1 MNAHEKL
8 ILIALRTMYITRALQ
23 LNHSS
28 VIAMS
33 SNHLTI
39 RETKGDSLSSREL
52 SRISQMHF

>member
-1 MNAHEKL
+1 
-8 ILIALRTMYITRALQ
+8 MYITRALQ

-39 RETKGDSLSSREL
+39 QETKGDSLSSREL
-52 SRISQMHF
+52 SLISQMHF